1 MEEIS
6 LETHALYEFMRVD
19 FDAALA
25 KTTPDHSEATVTA
38 LAKLDSKLDLLVQ
51 MFPCGRLTQR
61 IQPKPV
67 LRLFACLNVL

>member
-38 LAKLDSKLDLLVQ
+38 LAKLDSKLDLLSRCIDDVKLAI
-51 MFPCGRLTQR
+51 GVDIDKLHENG
-61 IQPKPV
+61 KG
-67 LRLFACLNVL
+67 